1 MRSNAI
7 NENAELK
14 VMTMADKNKSTVE
27 RLSELK
33 QLYDAGL
40 LTETEMEAVKAEIL
54 GKVDIQ
60 QNEGERQ
67 NIKQPIDNEDDSKPS
82 LRKRI
87 LRYAIR
93 GIIGFVILFF
103 ILVIYGTFFVSN
115 DNKSKE
121 DYTYVSSHDSL
132 SSDNSLLEEDMA
144 AYASE
149 GTKDASVKTT
159 KLGYYEGN
167 DWMLVEKSNKE
178 DYSKNEVYLEAG
190 GRTIS
195 LTDLEWE
202 DESHNISSVTA
213 AKLHNGK
220 IWIIAPDNCFSAG
233 VGAIYSGTL
242 IFYYD
247 INEQSL
253 HYVLNCF
260 DAMFKGKTIKVLEAY
275 LVKDN
280 GCTAENEYGKKMS
293 TIKLQ

>member
-190 GRTIS
+190 GHTIS

>member
-14 VMTMADKNKSTVE
+14 EITMADKNKSTVE

-103 ILVIYGTFFVSN
+103 ILVIYGTFFASN

-132 SSDNSLLEEDMA
+132 SSDNSLPEEDMA

>member
-67 NIKQPIDNEDDSKPS
+67 NIKQPIDNEHDSKPS

>member
-1 MRSNAI
+1 MSPNAI
-7 NENAELK
+7 KENTELK
-14 VMTMADKNKSTVE
+14 EMAMTDKNKSTIE

-54 GKVDIQ
+54 GTVDQQ
-60 QNEGERQ
+60 QNEEERQ
-67 NIKQPIDNEDDSKPS
+67 NFKQPIDNGDDSKPS

-93 GIIGFVILFF
+93 GIIGFIVFFF
-103 ILVIYGTFFVSN
+103 ILVVYAMCHASD

-121 DYTYVSSHDSL
+121 DYTYVSSNDSL
-132 SSDNSLLEEDMA
+132 SSNDSILEEDMA

-159 KLGYYEGN
+159 KLGYYAGN
-167 DWMLVEKSNKE
+167 DWMLYEKFNKE
-178 DYSKNEVYLEAG
+178 YYSKNEVYLEGG

-195 LTDLEWE
+195 LTDLDWG
-202 DESHNISSVTA
+202 DETHNLSSVIA
-213 AKLHNGK
+213 AKLYNGK
-220 IWIIAPDNCFSAG
+220 IWIIAPDDCFSAG
-233 VGAIYSGTL
+233 AGAIYWGTQ

-247 INEQSL
+247 IDEQSF
-253 HYVLNCF
+253 HHVLNCY
-260 DAMFKGKTIKVLEAY
+260 DAMFKGKTIHAYEAY

-280 GCTAENEYGKKMS
+280 GCTADNEYGKKLM
-293 TIKLQ
+293 TIKLE

>member
-7 NENAELK
+7 KELAELK
-14 VMTMADKNKSTVE
+14 VMTLADQIKATVE

>member
-14 VMTMADKNKSTVE
+14 EITMADKNKSTVE

-103 ILVIYGTFFVSN
+103 ILVIYGTFFASN

-121 DYTYVSSHDSL
+121 DYTYVSSHD
-132 SSDNSLLEEDMA
+132 SLLEEDMA

>member
-93 GIIGFVILFF
+93 GIIALFVFFF
-103 ILVIYGTFFVSN
+103 ILVVYAMCHASN

-149 GTKDASVKTT
+149 GTKDTSVKTT
-159 KLGYYEGN
+159 KLGYYAGN
-167 DWMLVEKSNKE
+167 DWMLVEKINKE
-178 DYSKNEVYLEAG
+178 DYSKNEVYLEGG
-190 GRTIS
+190 GRTFS
-195 LTDLEWE
+195 LTGLEWE
-202 DESHNISSVTA
+202 DDAHDLSSVMA

-233 VGAIYSGTL
+233 EGAIYCGTQ

-247 INEQSL
+247 IDEQSF
-253 HYVLNCF
+253 HHVQNCY
-260 DAMFKGKTIKVLEAY
+260 DAMFKGKTIKVYEAY

-280 GCTAENEYGKKMS
+280 GCTADNQYGKKMT
-293 TIKLQ
+293 TIKLP

>member
-1 MRSNAI
+1 M
-7 NENAELK
+7 
-14 VMTMADKNKSTVE
+14 
-27 RLSELK
+27 
-33 QLYDAGL
+33 DAYH
-40 LTETEMEAVKAEIL
+40 A
-54 GKVDIQ
+54 
-60 QNEGERQ
+60 
-67 NIKQPIDNEDDSKPS
+67 
-82 LRKRI
+82 
-87 LRYAIR
+87 
-93 GIIGFVILFF
+93 
-103 ILVIYGTFFVSN
+103 SN

-132 SSDNSLLEEDMA
+132 SSNDSLLEEDMA

-167 DWMLVEKSNKE
+167 DWMLVEKNNKE
-178 DYSKNEVYLEAG
+178 DYSKNEVYLEGG

-202 DESHNISSVTA
+202 EQSHNISSVTA

-233 VGAIYSGTL
+233 VGAIYWGTL

-253 HYVLNCF
+253 HYVLNCYG
-260 DAMFKGKTIKVLEAY
+260 AMFKGKTIKVLEAY

>member
-67 NIKQPIDNEDDSKPS
+67 NIKQPIDNEDDSKTS

>member
-1 MRSNAI
+1 
-7 NENAELK
+7 
-14 VMTMADKNKSTVE
+14 
-27 RLSELK
+27 
-33 QLYDAGL
+33 
-40 LTETEMEAVKAEIL
+40 
-54 GKVDIQ
+54 
-60 QNEGERQ
+60 
-67 NIKQPIDNEDDSKPS
+67 
-82 LRKRI
+82 
-87 LRYAIR
+87 
-93 GIIGFVILFF
+93 
-103 ILVIYGTFFVSN
+103 
-115 DNKSKE
+115 
-121 DYTYVSSHDSL
+121 
-132 SSDNSLLEEDMA
+132 MA

-167 DWMLVEKSNKE
+167 DWMLVEKNNKE
-178 DYSKNEVYLEAG
+178 DYSKNEVYLEGG

-202 DESHNISSVTA
+202 EQSHNISSVTA

-233 VGAIYSGTL
+233 VGAIYWGTL

-253 HYVLNCF
+253 HYVLNCYG
-260 DAMFKGKTIKVLEAY
+260 AMFKGKTIKVLEAY

>member
-1 MRSNAI
+1 MSSNVI
-7 NENAELK
+7 KENAELK
-14 VMTMADKNKSTVE
+14 EMTMTDKNKSTVE
-27 RLSELK
+27 RLNELK

-54 GKVDIQ
+54 GEVDIQ

-67 NIKQPIDNEDDSKPS
+67 NIKQPINNDDGSKPS

-87 LRYAIR
+87 LRYVAG
-93 GIIGFVILFF
+93 GIIGFFVLFF
-103 ILVIYGTFFVSN
+103 ILVVYAMCHATN

-121 DYTYVSSHDSL
+121 DYTYVSSQDSL
-132 SSDNSLLEEDMA
+132 SNDNSLLEQDMA

-149 GTKDASVKTT
+149 GTKDTSVKTT

-167 DWMLVEKSNKE
+167 DWMLVEKINKE
-178 DYSKNEVYLEAG
+178 DYSKNEVYLEGG

-202 DESHNISSVTA
+202 EQSHNISRVMA

-233 VGAIYSGTL
+233 AGAIYWGTQ

-247 INEQSL
+247 INEQSF
-253 HYVLNCF
+253 HHVLNCY